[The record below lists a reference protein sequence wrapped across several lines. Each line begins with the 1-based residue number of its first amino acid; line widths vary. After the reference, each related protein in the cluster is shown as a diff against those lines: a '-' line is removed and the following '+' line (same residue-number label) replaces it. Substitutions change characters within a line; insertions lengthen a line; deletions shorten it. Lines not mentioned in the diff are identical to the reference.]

1 MPWAALLIV
10 APSVAWAGYSH
21 FCVGTVSSGGPCQ
34 QPLGTAAATGGS
46 TRLCLAPA
54 GGFPFGF
61 GDKQPMSLSHSR

>member
-10 APSVAWAGYSH
+10 APSVARAGSSH
-21 FCVGTVSSGGPCQ
+21 SCVGMVSSGGPCQ
-34 QPLGTAAATGGS
+34 QPLGTAATGGS

-61 GDKQPMSLSHSR
+61 GDKQPMSLSHSL